1 MTTARPSLKATPRT
15 IIGKHVARLRRAGQ
29 LPAVVYGRGEE
40 STNVQVDTHEFEQ
53 LRRFAGP
60 NTLVDLS
67 IDGGKARPILVQEV
81 QLNHVTGRMLHADLY
96 LVRMTD
102 ELTVDVPLV
111 PTGKSEAIETLGGT
125 LLHVTENVRIKAL
138 PDHLPQSITYDLAPL
153 ETFEDAIH
161 VRDLAIPDDVTLL
174 TDLDEIVA
182 KVAPPRVEEEPVVAE
197 VPEGEEGEEGAE
209 AAEEGAVEGEGARVG
224 EAGRGSESEDEG

>member
-1 MTTARPSLKATPRT
+1 VTTARPSLKAKPRT
-15 IIGKHVARLRRAGQ
+15 ITGKHVARLRKAGE
-29 LPAVVYGRGEE
+29 LPAVIYGRGEP
-40 STNVQVDTHEFEQ
+40 STNVVVDMHEFEQ

-67 IDGGKARPILVQEV
+67 IEGEKTRPILVQDV
-81 QLNHVTGRMLHADLY
+81 QLNHVTGKMLHADLY

-111 PTGKSEAIETLGGT
+111 PIGKSEAIETLLGT
-125 LLHVTENVRIKAL
+125 LLHVTERVRVKAL
-138 PDHLPQSITYDLAPL
+138 PDHLPQSIQYDLAPL
-153 ETFEDAIH
+153 DTFEDAIH

-182 KVAPPRVEEEPVVAE
+182 KVAPPRVEEVEPVAE
-197 VPEGEEGEEGAE
+197 AAEGEEGA
-209 AAEEGAVEGEGARVG
+209 AGEEGAEGAAEGAAEGG
-224 EAGRGSESEDEG
+224 ESGGGSDSEGQG

>member
-1 MTTARPSLKATPRT
+1 VTTATRPSLKAQPRT
-15 IIGKHVARLRRAGQ
+15 ITGKHVSRLRKAGQ
-29 LPAVVYGRGEE
+29 LPAVVYGRGET
-40 STNVQVDTHEFEQ
+40 STNVTLDLHEFEQ
-53 LRRFAGP
+53 LRRHAGP

-67 IDGGKARPILVQEV
+67 IDGDKARPILVQEV

-111 PTGKSEAIETLGGT
+111 PTGKSAAVDDLGGT
-125 LLHVTENVRIKAL
+125 LLHVTENVRVKAL
-138 PDHLPQSITYDLAPL
+138 PDHLPQAITYDLTPL
-153 ETFEDAIH
+153 GTFDDAIH

-174 TDLDEIVA
+174 TDVDEIVA

-197 VPEGEEGEEGAE
+197 AAEGEEGEEGAE
-209 AAEEGAVEGEGARVG
+209 AAEGVAEGEGAPAG
-224 EAGRGSESEDEG
+224 EAAGESADDEG

>member
-1 MTTARPSLKATPRT
+1 MTTARPSLKASPRT
-15 IIGKHVARLRRAGQ
+15 ITGKHVARLRKAGQ
-29 LPAVVYGRGEE
+29 LPAVVYGRGEP
-40 STNVQVDTHEFEQ
+40 STNVSLDTHEFEQ

-67 IDGGKARPILVQEV
+67 IDGDKARPILVQEV

-111 PTGKSEAIETLGGT
+111 AIGKSEAIETLGGT
-125 LLHVTENVRIKAL
+125 LLHVTENIRIKAL
-138 PDHLPQSITYDLAPL
+138 PDHLPQSITYDLTPL

-161 VRDLAIPDDVTLL
+161 VRDLDIPGDVTLL

-197 VPEGEEGEEGAE
+197 VAEGEEGAE
-209 AAEEGAVEGEGARVG
+209 AAEEGEEGA
-224 EAGRGSESEDEG
+224 EAGEPTAEGGSEDEG

>member
-1 MTTARPSLKATPRT
+1 MTTARPSLKASPRT
-15 IIGKHVARLRRAGQ
+15 ITGKHVARLRRAGQ
-29 LPAVVYGRGEE
+29 LPAVVYGRGEP
-40 STNVQVDTHEFEQ
+40 STNVQLDTHEFEQ
-53 LRRFAGP
+53 LRRHAGP
-60 NTLVDLS
+60 NTLIDLS
-67 IDGGKARPILVQEV
+67 IDGEKPRPILVQEV

-111 PTGKSEAIETLGGT
+111 PTGKSEAIEDLGGT

-153 ETFEDAIH
+153 ATFDDAIH
-161 VRDLAIPDDVTLL
+161 VRDLAIPEDVTLL

-182 KVAPPRVEEEPVVAE
+182 KVAPPRVEEVEPVAAA
-197 VPEGEEGEEGAE
+197 EGEEGEEGAE
-209 AAEEGAVEGEGARVG
+209 AAEEGEAGAAPSG
-224 EAGRGSESEDEG
+224 EAGGASESEDEG

>member
-1 MTTARPSLKATPRT
+1 MTTARPSLKASPRT
-15 IIGKHVARLRRAGQ
+15 ITGKHVARLRRAGQ
-29 LPAVVYGRGEE
+29 LPAVVYGRGEP
-40 STNVQVDTHEFEQ
+40 STNVQLDTHEFEQ
-53 LRRFAGP
+53 LRRHAGP
-60 NTLVDLS
+60 NTLIDLS
-67 IDGGKARPILVQEV
+67 IDGEKPRPILVQEV

-111 PTGKSEAIETLGGT
+111 PTGKSEAIEDLGGT

-153 ETFEDAIH
+153 ATFDDAIH

-182 KVAPPRVEEEPVVAE
+182 KVAPPRVEEVEPVAVA
-197 VPEGEEGEEGAE
+197 EGEEGEEGAE
-209 AAEEGAVEGEGARVG
+209 AAEEG
-224 EAGRGSESEDEG
+224 EAGAAPSGESGGASESEDEG